1 MTRGNFVL
9 LTNDA
14 NWMSIQFNG
23 DMYPSCNGKLVY
35 YMLQNQVTDYDSLA
49 AAIRRF
55 DDACFGYAREYG
67 EDVSPRKAPDE
78 IDFSH
83 DYFKIYNSDYLY
95 IKNTADFP
103 ITITDNRRQEHKIQP
118 DEIQVWYFGQLE
130 ETDHDD
136 LVLDKEDKK
145 TLGISYDKEFSDKVK
160 TIFADCDDVIKNP
173 PANMTPEENV
183 IMAAIIT
190 LRAVLEGKV

>member
-14 NWMSIQFNG
+14 NWMSVQFNG
-23 DMYPSCNGKLVY
+23 DMYPSYNGKLVY
-35 YMLQNQVTDYDSLA
+35 YMLQNQVTDYNSLA
-49 AAIRRF
+49 AAIRQF

-83 DYFKIYNSDYLY
+83 DYFKIYHSDYLY
-95 IKNTADFP
+95 IKNTADSP
-103 ITITDNRRQEHKIQP
+103 ITIIDSRRQEHKIQP

-130 ETDHDD
+130 ETDPDD

-145 TLGISYDKEFSDKVK
+145 ILGISYDKEFSDKVK
-160 TIFADCDDVIKNP
+160 TIFTDCDDVIKNP
-173 PANMTPEENV
+173 PDNMTPEENV

-190 LRAVLEGKV
+190 LRAVLEGKI

>member
-1 MTRGNFVL
+1 MTRGNFIL

-14 NWMSIQFNG
+14 NWMSVQFNG
-23 DMYPSCNGKLVY
+23 DMYPSGYGKLVY
-35 YMLQNQVTDYDSLA
+35 YMLQNQVTDYGSLV
-49 AAIRRF
+49 AAIRQF

-67 EDVSPRKAPDE
+67 EDISPRKAPGE

-83 DYFKIYNSDYLY
+83 DYFINYHSDYLY
-95 IKNTADFP
+95 IKNIADSP
-103 ITITDNRRQEHKIQP
+103 ITIINNQRQKHEIQP

-130 ETDHDD
+130 KTNPND
-136 LVLDKEDKK
+136 LVLDKEDEKI
-145 TLGISYDKEFSDKVK
+145 LGISHDEKFSDKVK
-160 TIFADCDDVIKNP
+160 KIFADCDDAIKNP
-173 PANMTPEENV
+173 PTNMTQEENV

>member
-14 NWMSIQFNG
+14 NWMSVQFNG
-23 DMYPSCNGKLVY
+23 DMYPSGKGKLVY

-49 AAIRRF
+49 TAIRQF
-55 DDACFGYAREYG
+55 DDACFGYVKEYE
-67 EDVSPRKAPDE
+67 EDVSPRKAPNE

-83 DYFKIYNSDYLY
+83 DYFKIYHSDYLY
-95 IKNTADFP
+95 IKNMADFP
-103 ITITDNRRQEHKIQP
+103 ITIIDEGKQKHKIQP

-130 ETDHDD
+130 RTDPDD
-136 LVLDKEDKK
+136 LMLDEEDAEILGLSCKE
-145 TLGISYDKEFSDKVK
+145 TFSDKVK
-160 TIFADCDDVIKNP
+160 KIFADCDDAMKNP
-173 PANMTPEENV
+173 PANMTQEENT